1 MEPVEYQVAERR
13 VFGLA
18 PPALVASIAAV
29 LAIAGVVL
37 LAAGPLVAGVL
48 LLLAALL
55 LGGLYF
61 EQVRRPADRV
71 RGATGFAGGSLVA
84 LAGAGRD
91 MARLQVQAAQLTKER
106 ARAVYDLEQGDESAA
121 GRIDELDRRMTVLAD
136 RAHDAMR
143 RTKRRVQAERAAVA
157 RTMVLPPDE

>member
-18 PPALVASIAAV
+18 PPALVASVATV
-29 LAIAGVVL
+29 LALAGLVL
-37 LAAGPLVAGVL
+37 LVVGPLVAGVL

-71 RGATGFAGGSLVA
+71 RGATGFAGGSLAA
-84 LAGAGRD
+84 LAGAGRE
-91 MARLQVQAAQLTKER
+91 MARLRIQAARLTKER

-121 GRIDELDRRMTVLAD
+121 ERLEEIDRRLCVLAD
-136 RAHDAMR
+136 RARDAIR
-143 RTKRRVQAERAAVA
+143 STRRRVQDERAVVA
-157 RTMVLPPDE
+157 RTMVLPPEE